1 VQCART
7 LTQSNHFP
15 RVNRC
20 SPSILDRVCFTHF
33 SGRVLHRR
41 AFYAFFRACSAPTVR
56 FTFFSGHVLHWRSVL
71 YQRAFYTFFRACF
84 APTVCCILSGRVLHQ
99 RGILNQHAFYAFFRA
114 CFAQAGR
121 FADLPEFFLLSAR
134 FTAFAGVFHTA
145 GVFQGTGCSARGRV
159 TLRRRAH
166 PAGVLRIPG
175 AFGADGN
182 GVFLFFGVLNACDL
196 WSVSRRRCVFYLSPR
211 GCYSFGTP
219 VFNKTH
225 PPRLCFLTRKV
236 S

>member
-1 VQCART
+1 VFCT
-7 LTQSNHFP
+7 VVLFTHFSGHVLHWRSVLHFFP
-15 RVNRC
+15 GVFC
-20 SPSILDRVCFTHF
+20 TGGVFCTSVLFTHF

-41 AFYAFFRACSAPTVR
+41 CVLHFFRAS
-56 FTFFSGHVLHWRSVL
+56 
-71 YQRAFYTFFRACF
+71 
-84 APTVCCILSGRVLHQ
+84 
-99 RGILNQHAFYAFFRA
+99 
-114 CFAQAGR
+114 FAQAGR
-121 FADLPEFFLLSAR
+121 FADLPEFFSLSAR
-134 FTAFAGVFHTA
+134 STAFAGVFHTA
-145 GVFQGTGCSARGRV
+145 GVFRGTGCSARGRV

-211 GCYSFGTP
+211 GCYSFSTP

-225 PPRLCFLTRKV
+225 PPRLCFITRKV

>member
-1 VQCART
+1 M
-7 LTQSNHFP
+7 L
-15 RVNRC
+15 
-20 SPSILDRVCFTHF
+20 FTHF

-41 AFYAFFRACSAPTVR
+41 CVLHFFRAT
-56 FTFFSGHVLHWRSVL
+56 
-71 YQRAFYTFFRACF
+71 
-84 APTVCCILSGRVLHQ
+84 
-99 RGILNQHAFYAFFRA
+99 
-114 CFAQAGR
+114 FAQAGR
-121 FADLPEFFLLSAR
+121 FADLPEFFSLSAR
-134 FTAFAGVFHTA
+134 FTAFAGPFHTA
-145 GVFQGTGCSARGRV
+145 GVFRGTGCSARGRV

-182 GVFLFFGVLNACDL
+182 GVFLFFGVLNACHL

-211 GCYSFGTP
+211 GCYSFSTP

-225 PPRLCFLTRKV
+225 PPRLCFITRKV

>member
-1 VQCART
+1 MFSQYFAST
-7 LTQSNHFP
+7 
-15 RVNRC
+15 
-20 SPSILDRVCFTHF
+20 VCFTHF

-41 AFYAFFRACSAPTVR
+41 CVSHFF
-56 FTFFSGHVLHWRSVL
+56 
-71 YQRAFYTFFRACF
+71 QACF
-84 APTVCCILSGRVLHQ
+84 APAGCFEPACFLRIFPGVFCTDGVFCIFSRRVLHR
-99 RGILNQHAFYAFFRA
+99 RGVLNQHAFYAFFRA
-114 CFAQAGR
+114 CFAPTVCFAFFPGVFCTGGVFRTSMLFTHFSGRVLHRRCVLHFFRASFPQAGC
-121 FADLPEFFLLSAR
+121 FADLPECFSLSAP

-145 GVFQGTGCSARGRV
+145 GVFRSTVCSARGRV

-211 GCYSFGTP
+211 G
-219 VFNKTH
+219 
-225 PPRLCFLTRKV
+225 
-236 S
+236 

>member
-1 VQCART
+1 MVHSGRPKKLTLNTAFERPVSYDLDTTSHWLCAEQHPRTVT
-7 LTQSNHFP
+7 LTQWNQFP

-20 SPSILDRVCFTHF
+20 CPGIPHRRFVLRIFPGVFCTSRS
-33 SGRVLHRR
+33 VLHRR
-41 AFYAFFRACSAPTVR
+41 
-56 FTFFSGHVLHWRSVL
+56 G
-71 YQRAFYTFFRACF
+71 
-84 APTVCCILSGRVLHQ
+84 VLHQ
-99 RGILNQHAFYAFFRA
+99 RAFYAFFRA
-114 CFAQAGR
+114 CFAPAGR
-121 FADLPEFFLLSAR
+121 FADLPEFFSLSAR

-145 GVFQGTGCSARGRV
+145 SVFRGTGCSARGRV

-182 GVFLFFGVLNACDL
+182 GMFLFFGVLNACDL
-196 WSVSRRRCVFYLSPR
+196 WSVSRRRCVFFLSPR
-211 GCYSFGTP
+211 GCYSFNTP

-225 PPRLCFLTRKV
+225 PPRLCFITRKV